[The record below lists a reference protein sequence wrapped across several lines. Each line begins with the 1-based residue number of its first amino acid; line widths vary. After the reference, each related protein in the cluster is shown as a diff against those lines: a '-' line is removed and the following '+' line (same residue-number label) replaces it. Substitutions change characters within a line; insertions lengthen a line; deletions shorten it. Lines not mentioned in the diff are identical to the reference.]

1 VLYKIHQKLKRRF
14 RFRKIQ
20 VSITSECLSV
30 RRDSTKRNSKKSQAA
45 RF

>member
-20 VSITSECLSV
+20 VSITSEC
-30 RRDSTKRNSKKSQAA
+30 
-45 RF
+45 